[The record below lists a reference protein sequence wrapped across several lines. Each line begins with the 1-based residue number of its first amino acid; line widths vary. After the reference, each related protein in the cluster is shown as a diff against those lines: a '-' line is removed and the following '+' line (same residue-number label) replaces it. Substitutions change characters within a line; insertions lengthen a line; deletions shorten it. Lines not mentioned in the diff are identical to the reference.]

1 MPRMLVQVQE
11 LFAELPALRHNS
23 RSEHGGA
30 ERVHVSQKVTG
41 STNADEVMVDA
52 VMVDAVMVD
61 TSGDERPDTLYEQAA
76 AALK

>member
-52 VMVDAVMVD
+52 VMVD